1 MKVQSSVI
9 DEVIELTDKDGN
21 TIKSIPFR
29 FDVAQMAQRVTEL
42 RLKLSDIKT
51 DDYEQAGRTT
61 VDLFTAVLGQDAMA
75 ELLDYYKDSYV
86 SLVNDFTPLMT
97 DHIFPAVDAYRQKLV
112 ALRKK
117 VK

>member
-1 MKVQSSVI
+1 MKVQSSII
-9 DEVIELTDKDGN
+9 DEVIELTDKNGN

-42 RLKLSDIKT
+42 RLKLSDVKT
-51 DDYEQAGRTT
+51 DDYEQAGRIT
-61 VDLFTAVLGQDAMA
+61 VDLFAAVLGQEAMT

-97 DHIFPAVDAYRQKLV
+97 DHIFPAIDEYRQRLV
-112 ALRKK
+112 QMRKR